1 MSAPLFF
8 ALSFVLVGSV
18 LAIVAIG
25 ASLEYRPYDPRPER
39 ELSRADDRD
48 NLLPGVASPEE
59 SVEPV
64 AS

>member
-1 MSAPLFF
+1 LFF

-25 ASLEYRPYDPRPER
+25 ASLDYHPYDAPARQ
-39 ELSRADDRD
+39 LSAAEERD

-59 SVEPV
+59 SAEPV